1 MKKLFLSLMM
11 ALCAVCVWG
20 QSMTAEEIIAKM
32 DEKMEG
38 RDSENVHMIM
48 EMKMPIIGTMKMEMW
63 NVGDKS
69 RTEGSMMGHQLV
81 IFEDKTTEWEYDSNE
96 NTVTIKP
103 AKEGG
108 SSDSD
113 NAEMLSGIT
122 DGYTV
127 KIKKETATEWII
139 ACKKSKDNKEKDD
152 PNNMELT
159 VSKADYMPIKLTTSM
174 KGVKLTMRD
183 FSFGT
188 VSEKFVTY
196 DDSLFPGAKIVDKR

>member
-1 MKKLFLSLMM
+1 MKKLFLSLLM
-11 ALCAVCVWG
+11 AVCAVGAWG
-20 QSMTAEEIIAKM
+20 QKLTAEEIIAKM

-38 RDSENVHMIM
+38 KDSENVHMIM

-81 IFEDKTTEWEYDSNE
+81 IFEDKTTEWEYDSND

-103 AKEGG
+103 VKEGAG
-108 SSDSD
+108 SDSD

-122 DGYTV
+122 DGYNV
-127 KIKKETATEWII
+127 KIRKETATEWII
-139 ACKKSKDNKEKDD
+139 ACKKSKDNKEKDV

-159 VSKADYMPIKLTTSM
+159 VSKADYMPVKLTTSM

-196 DDSLFPGAKIVDKR
+196 DDSLFPGAKIVDNR